1 MKQRKRY
8 ERSDVMAP
16 SAHKTRNALIALA
29 AIVIMLAGG
38 VLALWNLAQ
47 AHSQLGDTGLSASVE
62 KNGGKNTATINTQ
75 VSDHVITTVLVFIHA
90 DKDES
95 VLSSAKL
102 LSLDQSAGKGF
113 IVNLPID
120 MAVSLDEAQS
130 TLANVFKKQQSQ
142 GSIGVVSAAT
152 GVQISHVMV
161 VNSYGWEKVLGLS
174 NVGATQLAHQA
185 TELLSILH
193 TDMSAPE
200 LLNLAETTHGIGR
213 KNLSVVEA
221 PCTSI
226 AGTDGATQT
235 VVDPE
240 QLGLT
245 LGTLVEKQ

>member
-8 ERSDVMAP
+8 ERSDVKAP
-16 SAHKTRNALIALA
+16 SAHKTRNALI
-29 AIVIMLAGG
+29 
-38 VLALWNLAQ
+38 VLAVVLIVVVCGVGILWSLAQ
-47 AHSQLGDTGLSASVE
+47 AHSRLGDTGLSESVE

-75 VSDHVITTVLVFIHA
+75 VSDHAVTTVLVFIHA
-90 DKDES
+90 DNDES

-102 LSLDQSAGKGF
+102 LSLDQSAGKGS

-120 MAVSLDEAQS
+120 MTVKVEKMQT
-130 TLANVFKKQQSQ
+130 TLSDVFTKQQSR
-142 GSIGVVSAAT
+142 GSIGVVSSAT

-161 VNSYGWEKVLGLS
+161 VNSHGWEKVLELS
-174 NVGATQLAHQA
+174 NMGATQLVHQA
-185 TELLSILH
+185 TELLNLLH

-200 LLNLAETTHGIGR
+200 LLNLAEMVHGIGR
-213 KNLSVVEA
+213 KNLGIVEA

-235 VVDPE
+235 IVDSE